1 VKFFLDTAN
10 LEEIKEASSLGV
22 LRGVTTNPSLV
33 SKEKVALEEQ
43 VEKICALVQ
52 DYPVSVEVLSTSA
65 REMVAEARRL
75 AGIASNIV
83 IKIPICIE
91 GLKAVYAL
99 TNGENKVPCNVT
111 LVFSFNQA
119 LLAAIAGAAYVSPFL
134 GRIDDIGG
142 DGVGLVE
149 DIVAI
154 FEKQKMDKTEVIAA
168 SIRHPR
174 HVHQVAAAGAH
185 IATVPFSVLKQMAGH
200 PLTDLGIEKFE
211 ADWARALEAMNSL
224 PGTEP
229 G

>member
-1 VKFFLDTAN
+1 MKFFLDTAN

-43 VEKICALVQ
+43 VEKICALV
-52 DYPVSVEVLSTSA
+52 DNYPVSVEVLSTSA

-99 TNGENKVPCNVT
+99 NKGENKVSCNVT

-119 LLAAIAGAAYVSPFL
+119 LLAASAGATYVSPFL

-154 FEKQKMDKTEVIAA
+154 FEKQKINKTEVIAA

-174 HVHQVAAAGAH
+174 HVHQVAEAGAH

-229 G
+229 R